1 MELHLKLKQDITTAL
16 KTLFSFSKYSETVFF
31 PKKLHRNMIFFALSG
46 KMVILFSKNILFFRR
61 KMKDDLSR
69 KCDIFCG
76 CSEKMVFPK
85 NRIGIWSFLYYQKK
99 TIFLFPEKIILL
111 FRRKMKHSLSKKL
124 ALDYD
129 LSSIIRKDDIS
140 ISQNYDLSHSLSL
153 HLELIC
159 SNLLT
164 SLKIKFSPNQICTG
178 TCSSNVD
185 DSIKTPPTRAI
196 KNIIRI

>member
-1 MELHLKLKQDITTAL
+1 MMFLVLSEKDDI
-16 KTLFSFSKYSETVFF
+16 SFSQ
-31 PKKLHRNMIFFALSG
+31 
-46 KMVILFSKNILFFRR
+46 KN
-61 KMKDDLSR
+61 
-69 KCDIFCG
+69 
-76 CSEKMVFPK
+76 
-85 NRIGIWSFLYYQKK
+85 
-99 TIFLFPEKIILL
+99 IILL

-129 LSSIIRKDDIS
+129 LSSIIRKDGVS

-178 TCSSNVD
+178 MCSSNAD